1 MTFYKN
7 FYSLNDRLILVDYKD
22 GEHDFCEQLEVVEVK
37 HDITTQLSTFVVKIH
52 LSNGGSTQ
60 VELSR
65 NEAVMNPL
73 PPLVKH
79 GLSVANVHEYVV
91 TISEILM
98 ELEAKAPISYQHSM
112 LGFHKINNTNV
123 FLAGE
128 TVTPLGV
135 SKYSEYD
142 KLQPRGT
149 FDEWRTGVIPFL
161 DEKPEMTLAIAMG
174 ASAPIAGLLKTAGVL
189 TDGNIFSIVGSSSH
203 GKTSAL
209 RTAAGIW
216 GGTTTEGLIDTL
228 GDTESFFMETLAQ
241 KNSFPHFVDE
251 TTTCRWDF
259 TSLIYSVSLN
269 RSRGRCKSDGSRK
282 PVKKWTPNSLV
293 FTGELNMVSQSRGTS
308 GTGARLISFDFE
320 WTKDAAYAERLAKF
334 VSTQYGTAY
343 KPFIKALTDIPL
355 DDLVNMYYLHIDD
368 LKHHLTPKNGVE
380 QRIIK
385 KLALL
390 RLTIEIM
397 TTAWDLSV
405 DMEAIDKLLIEA
417 FTQNATKTDL
427 FESVYESLLQYISSH
442 ENLFPDEKSLQSP
455 ALAKIAKQGMTS
467 KYNHQACVWIMSDFF
482 EKFLSDRGLE
492 PTKNALHTMKDRKM
506 LVHFKDRFRKNQELS
521 PNNEIL
527 CYCLLLS
534 NSAPSSTTTKK
545 KKKTTKSKNR
555 HILLSE
561 DNDD

>member
-1 MTFYKN
+1 MTYYKTFYSSGN
-7 FYSLNDRLILVDYKD
+7 RLILVDYKD
-22 GEHDFCEQLEVVEVK
+22 EEHDFCEQLEVVEVK

-65 NEAVMNPL
+65 DEAVMNPL
-73 PPLVKH
+73 PPLVKQ

-343 KPFIKALTDIPL
+343 KPFIKALTDIPP

-492 PTKNALHTMKDRKM
+492 PTKNALHAMKDRKM
-506 LVHFKDRFRKNQELS
+506 LVYFSDRFGKRQELS
-521 PNNEIL
+521 PNKKPL

-555 HILLSE
+555 HLLLSE
-561 DNDD
+561 DDED